1 MILVL
6 RNFRRLHDRSREKEA
21 VMSASTPRIILST
34 LLVGSALTVVS
45 PALAQIGAGVGASVG
60 GVSAGVGASVGGG
73 GGISAG
79 VGASAGGGNGGG
91 IGAGVGG
98 GNGVNAG
105 AGASVGGSS
114 GVNAG
119 AGASIGGGS
128 GVNAGLGASVGGG
141 NGVNAGVGVS
151 VGRGSGADVGVS
163 ASLGGRNGIDTNG
176 RVSIGGTAQQPGG
189 TVVPAPTSPQISNPG
204 VAQGFDRTEAR
215 YYAAFNGMS
224 RSEQTAMVR
233 RCAGI
238 MADPNAFDRG
248 LVALCKVVQQVR

>member
-1 MILVL
+1 
-6 RNFRRLHDRSREKEA
+6 
-21 VMSASTPRIILST
+21 MSAANPGIILST
-34 LLVGSALTVVS
+34 LLAGSALAVAS

-79 VGASAGGGNGGG
+79 AGASAGGHDGGG
-91 IGAGVGG
+91 VG
-98 GNGVNAG
+98 AG

-119 AGASIGGGS
+119 AGASIGGG
-128 GVNAGLGASVGGG
+128 
-141 NGVNAGVGVS
+141 NGVNAGVGAS
-151 VGRGSGADVGVS
+151 VGGGSGADAGVS
-163 ASLGGRNGIDTNG
+163 ASLGGRNGIGTNG
-176 RVSIGGTAQQPGG
+176 RVSIGGTAQEPGG
-189 TVVPAPTSPQISNPG
+189 TVVPAPTSPQIPNPG
-204 VAQGFDRTEAR
+204 TAPGFDGEDAR
-215 YYAAFNGMS
+215 YYAAFEGMS